1 VEKYLL
7 TILCYKCKEMGH
19 YSKECPNLHTLPTK
33 ENVGSSIRRFS
44 TVEKGK
50 VQIHLIK
57 PMNER

>member
-1 VEKYLL
+1 
-7 TILCYKCKEMGH
+7 MGH